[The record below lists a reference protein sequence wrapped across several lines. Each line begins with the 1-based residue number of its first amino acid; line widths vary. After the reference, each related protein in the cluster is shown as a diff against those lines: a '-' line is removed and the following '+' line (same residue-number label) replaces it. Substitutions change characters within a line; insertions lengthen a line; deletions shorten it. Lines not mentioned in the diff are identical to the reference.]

1 MALAIIIPVVVYLL
15 FVITFFVSLVRFI
28 AKVSKAHKAIKKP
41 SSDPPQRKRYSYE
54 FYTPTPKRNMPPR
67 PAHSPSAGLGPGT
80 AEEGQGTGGSMG
92 YNSSEGAA
100 RASSLGGQINR
111 GSLVYESREGK
122 RQTPLPAGMCRPRAG
137 EHVVKPLTESDHR
150 HEEGGFLGRPQY
162 CDDNLV
168 PIKKK
173 VPKQTG
179 TRPVRSHTT
188 PSAVMG
194 DIPDLRTA
202 MIWSEIL
209 AAPVSRR

>member
-1 MALAIIIPVVVYLL
+1 MALAIMIPVVIYL
-15 FVITFFVSLVRFI
+15 VFVSVFFITIVRVI
-28 AKVSKAHKAIKKP
+28 AKASKAHKALKKP

-54 FYTPTPKRNMPPR
+54 FYTPSPKPNMPPR
-67 PAHSPSAGLGPGT
+67 PPVRSSAGLGAGAT
-80 AEEGQGTGGSMG
+80 GEGQGAGGSMG
-92 YNSSEGAA
+92 YSSSEGAA
-100 RASSLGGQINR
+100 QTSSLRGQTMG
-111 GSLVYESREGK
+111 GSLEYESREGR
-122 RQTPLPAGMCRPRAG
+122 RQTPLPAGMRRPRAG

-150 HEEGGFLGRPQY
+150 HEEGGLHGRPQY

-173 VPKQTG
+173 MPTRPG
-179 TRPVRSHTT
+179 TRPARPHTAQGN
-188 PSAVMG
+188 AVT